1 MPEMEH
7 DGTKLHSGGSC
18 NVNNLITNN
27 LKHEVCYLQKPFFS
41 SFLDQFV
48 WKARCCTSVQ

>member
-27 LKHEVCYLQKPFFS
+27 LKHEVCYLQNHLSLCF
-41 SFLDQFV
+41 
-48 WKARCCTSVQ
+48 

>member
-7 DGTKLHSGGSC
+7 DGTKLHSGGNC

-27 LKHEVCYLQKPFFS
+27 LKHEVCYLQNHLSLRF
-41 SFLDQFV
+41 
-48 WKARCCTSVQ
+48 